1 MAERYWDPELETMPW
16 GEVLRWQAARAVPF
30 VRALPGRSEFHRA
43 LPGAVAGPVAGGATS
58 LEFLADLPFTTK
70 DDIRRSQAERRP
82 GQPFGRHQGV
92 PLAEVVQTLS
102 SSGTTGEPVIFA
114 LTASDL
120 EVWRDG
126 IAAGFFTAGIRR
138 DDVVAHLVGLP
149 GVAGGLPYADG
160 FRRIG
165 ATLAW
170 IGGLPTERIIQVIPR
185 LQATAVL
192 STTSFGTYLA
202 DRCQDL
208 TGQDASALGV
218 RTLLGG
224 GEPGMGQPEIRD
236 KIIRG
241 WGLDRACEVMGLGDV
256 MALLWAECEAGG
268 GMHFCGQ
275 RSVAVELIDPVTG
288 AVLPWEDGVRGEAVY
303 TTFAR
308 EATPVL
314 RYRSADHM
322 VVTGMSC
329 PCGRT
334 SPRVRCVGRTDD
346 MLIYKAMNVFPSAIR
361 DVVVRGF
368 PGQVEPYLRIW
379 KDHADQVRYDTP
391 IPVDVEAAPG
401 LAGGRYHEVARAI
414 ERELRAR
421 LQIRADVTILA
432 PETLPRTTYKTPLLH
447 VREPAADAST

>member
-1 MAERYWDPELETMPW
+1 MARPYWDPELETMPW
-16 GEVLRWQAARAVPF
+16 DEVLAWQAARAAPF

-43 LPGAVAGPVAGGATS
+43 RLGPGPAIGPVTGP
-58 LEFLADLPFTTK
+58 EFLAGLPFTTK
-70 DDIRRSQAERRP
+70 DDMRRSQAEGRP
-82 GQPFGRHQGV
+82 GEPFGRHQGV
-92 PLAEVVQTLS
+92 PLPAVVQTLS
-102 SSGTTGEPVIFA
+102 SSGTTGEPVVYA
-114 LTASDL
+114 LTETDL
-120 EVWRDG
+120 QTWRDG
-126 IAAGFFTAGIRR
+126 IATGFYTAGIRP

-170 IGGLPTERIIQVIPR
+170 IGGLPTERIIALIPR

-202 DRCQDL
+202 DRCREL

-236 KIIRG
+236 KIVRG
-241 WGLDRACEVMGLGDV
+241 WGLRRACEVMGLGDV

-275 RSVAVELIDPVTG
+275 RSVAVELIDPASG
-288 AVLPWEDGVRGEAVY
+288 AVLPWAEGVRGEAVY

-314 RYRSADHM
+314 RYRSADHL
-322 VVTGMSC
+322 VVTAMSC

-334 SPRVRCVGRTDD
+334 SPRIRCVGRTDD

-361 DVVVRGF
+361 DVVLGHF
-368 PGQVEPYLRIW
+368 PGSVEPYLRIW

-391 IPVDVEAAPG
+391 IPLDVEAAPG
-401 LAGGRYHEVARAI
+401 LPADRYPEVARAI
-414 ERELRAR
+414 ERELRVR
-421 LQIRADVTILA
+421 LQIRADVTILD

-447 VREPAADAST
+447 VRQME